1 MKKILAAL
9 AVSALA
15 LGVSSAHAQFNA
27 TQEIKL
33 EWQGMPNPPQDRI
46 DVLTLGTSY
55 SQFTHTATAPAG
67 TTGLVATYAI
77 STFGAGQGDSSVAL
91 DDFSLSIDGSANL
104 LENPSFED
112 PTVDMG
118 SANDVW
124 FRFGSGAAGVSSEST
139 ANPRTGSRNIALDV
153 IGANQ
158 FAGVFPKYQYGCQS
172 RAGGD
177 LHRLGQSGPG
187 TGDGWNGGRLP
198 RRLSAGTTPS

>member
-1 MKKILAAL
+1 
-9 AVSALA
+9 
-15 LGVSSAHAQFNA
+15 
-27 TQEIKL
+27 
-33 EWQGMPNPPQDRI
+33 MPNPPQDRI

-77 STFGAGQGDSSVAL
+77 STFGAGQGDSSVYV
-91 DDFSLSIDGSANL
+91 DDFSLTIAGGPNL

-124 FRFGSGAAGVSSEST
+124 FRFGSGAAGTSNEST
-139 ANPRTGSRNIALDV
+139 AAPRTGSRHIVLDV

-158 FAGVFPKYQYGCQS
+158 FAGVFQNINMAVSPGQVVTFTGWA
-172 RAGGD
+172 RAVPEPATAGLAGMS
-177 LHRLGQSGPG
+177 LAGLAFM
-187 TGDGWNGGRLP
+187 
-198 RRLSAGTTPS
+198 RRRRK